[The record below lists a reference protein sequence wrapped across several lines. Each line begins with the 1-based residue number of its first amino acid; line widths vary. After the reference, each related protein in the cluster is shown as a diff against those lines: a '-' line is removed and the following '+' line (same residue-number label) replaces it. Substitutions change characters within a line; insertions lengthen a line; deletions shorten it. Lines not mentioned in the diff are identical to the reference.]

1 MTTSQ
6 ITVNVPNEMCFQII
20 GDQNPNIQ
28 GQYQYAN
35 EEYQFRGI
43 GIYKAMTN
51 VAITTTGSV
60 AYWKC

>member
-1 MTTSQ
+1 MANQ
-6 ITVNVPNEMCFQII
+6 ITINVSEGMCFQII

-35 EEYQFRGI
+35 QEYQFMGI
-43 GIYKAMTN
+43 GIYKAITN
-51 VAITTTGSV
+51 VTVSTQWNV

>member
-1 MTTSQ
+1 MANQ
-6 ITVNVPNEMCFQII
+6 ITINVSEGMCFQII

-35 EEYQFRGI
+35 QEYQFMGI
-43 GIYKAMTN
+43 GIYKAITN
-51 VAITTTGSV
+51 VTVSTQGSV

>member
-1 MTTSQ
+1 MARQMT
-6 ITVNVPNEMCFQII
+6 INVSEGMCFQII

-35 EEYQFRGI
+35 QEYQFMGI
-43 GIYKAMTN
+43 GIYKAITN
-51 VAITTTGSV
+51 VTVSTSGSV

>member
-1 MTTSQ
+1 MANQ
-6 ITVNVPNEMCFQII
+6 ITINVSEGMCFQII

-35 EEYQFRGI
+35 QEYQFMGI
-43 GIYKAMTN
+43 GIYKAITN
-51 VAITTTGSV
+51 VTVITQGSV

>member
-1 MTTSQ
+1 MARQ
-6 ITVNVPNEMCFQII
+6 ITINVSSGMCFQVS

-35 EEYQFRGI
+35 QEYQFMCI
-43 GIYKAMTN
+43 AIYKAITN
-51 VAITTTGSV
+51 VTITTTGNV

>member
-1 MTTSQ
+1 MTQ
-6 ITVNVPNEMCFQII
+6 ITISIPEGMCFQII

-35 EEYQFRGI
+35 QEYQFMGI
-43 GIYKAMTN
+43 ERYKAITN
-51 VAITTTGSV
+51 VTITTTGSV